1 MNRDELYRILTTD
14 GSLCN
19 ARRYKDAESAA
30 NHITQHYSHVTQKE
44 VAAVMVNMQIHP
56 GTGAVIG

>member
-19 ARRYKDAESAA
+19 ARRYKDSESAA
-30 NHITQHYSHVTQKE
+30 NHITTNYEFVQVKD
-44 VAAVMVNMQIHP
+44 VKPIMDALVIHP